1 MESIVKGRNPASVF
15 WWFEAISAI
24 PRPSYKEE
32 KIADFLVRFAQ
43 ERNLS
48 CYRDAQNNVLIKRP
62 ATKGLEN
69 IPPVLFQ
76 GHTDMVC
83 EKNADVVHDFEKDP
97 LKLRVE
103 GKFLR
108 ATGTTLGADD
118 GIAVAM
124 MLALLDGE
132 IPEHP
137 AFECLFT
144 TAEEVGLD
152 GAKTFDYSKID
163 ARRMINLDSE
173 ELGVVTAGCAG
184 GLRSDLI
191 LTYRTEPFAGEALRL
206 WVGGLMGGHSGE
218 NIKSGRANA
227 NKVMGRLLAALAEKT
242 EIRLVALSGGSK
254 DNAIPREC
262 EALLSVSDFEIA
274 DACVSSVAEEI
285 AAELSE
291 DDRGFTVKTEQV
303 PAGDEMFCR
312 EDTRR
317 AISVLTCAA
326 NGVFEMCKNVRGLVE
341 FSRNLGVIRQQ
352 EGKLNFI
359 FSSRSSREGQIDSSV
374 RELNLLAEMTGC
386 GAKHYAR
393 YPGWEFA
400 KHSELRETYL
410 EAYRK
415 ATGREA
421 KVNVIHAGLE
431 CGVIHANVP
440 DMDMISVGPTMYD
453 IHSPAEALDMDSVE
467 TFWAVLKKWIA
478 EACRSGA

>member
-1 MESIVKGRNPASVF
+1 METVVKGRNPASVF
-15 WWFEAISAI
+15 RWFEAISTI

-32 KIADFLVRFAQ
+32 KIADFLVRFAE
-43 ERNLS
+43 ERDLWH
-48 CYRDAQNNVLIKRP
+48 YRDAQNNVLIKRP
-62 ATKGLEN
+62 ATKGLER

-83 EKNADVVHDFEKDP
+83 EKNADVEHDFERDP
-97 LKLRVE
+97 LKLRVD
-103 GKFLR
+103 GNFLR

-137 AFECLFT
+137 ALECLFT

-152 GAKTFDYSKID
+152 GAQSFDYSKIN

-184 GLRSDLI
+184 GLRSDLT
-191 LTYRTEPFAGEALRL
+191 LTYQTEPFAGEALRL
-206 WVGGLMGGHSGE
+206 SVGGLMGGHSGE
-218 NIKSGRANA
+218 NINSGRANA
-227 NKVMGRLLAALAEKT
+227 DKVMGRLLAALAERT
-242 EIRLVALSGGSK
+242 DVRLISLSGGSK

-262 EALLSVSDFEIA
+262 EALLAVPDFEAA
-274 DACVSSVAEEI
+274 DRCLSAVAAEI

-303 PAGDEMFCR
+303 SAGSEMLSK

-317 AISVLTCAA
+317 AIAILVCVA
-326 NGVFEMCKNVRGLVE
+326 NGVFEMCKGVEGLVE
-341 FSRNLGVIRQQ
+341 FSRNLGIIRH
-352 EGKLNFI
+352 EAGKLEFI
-359 FSSRSSREGQIDSSV
+359 FFARSPREGQLDSAK
-374 RELNLLAEMTGC
+374 RELDLLAQMSGC
-386 GAKHYAR
+386 TVKHFGR
-393 YPGWEFA
+393 HPGWDFA
-400 KHSELRETYL
+400 KRSGLRDTYL

-415 ATGREA
+415 VTGREA
-421 KVNVIHAGLE
+421 IVNVIHAGLE
-431 CGVIHANVP
+431 CGVIYAKVP
-440 DMDMISVGPTMYD
+440 DMDMISIGPTMHD

-467 TFWAVLKKWIA
+467 TFWAVLKQWIA
-478 EACRSGA
+478 NAIDA